1 MKHRSRESG
10 QALLSTVI
18 VMSLLLLVLLTL
30 LTQVQVGNRLV
41 GRQLTYQGQ
50 AINAAEAG
58 LADGLSWFR
67 RQAVQPVK
75 NFVPKVDPATKP
87 PTNDSEDTTIGIVR
101 TYQISGP
108 GRLMGRYEVRI
119 GDPVKGTG
127 VLDVTQQKGKTS
139 AGAGSVWQIESVGYV
154 WVQNNAALKYN
165 QDPNV
170 IISTQTARTEIQK
183 LSVNLPDGGAGVYS
197 ARCAGVLVDA
207 RTKIQGGPGIGVS
220 CKNLTGVITNNGV
233 VTGATAIK
241 QNSVAGYDI
250 QAVFSVTTQELL
262 GLADVNVAL
271 VQDLPTTL
279 PSMSLI
285 VIRGNAIFTQQR
297 PLVGSGI
304 LVVFGNLTVNANSN
318 ASYSGVVYATGDI
331 NINEPSLISGAVI
344 SANASSSPAS
354 SVQINSASD
363 VTEVD
368 YDPSMIAQIN
378 QQMGQYR
385 YSRSK
390 YWVGK

>member
-1 MKHRSRESG
+1 MMRRTNQSG

-18 VMSLLLLVLLTL
+18 VMSLLLLALLTV
-30 LTQVQVGNRLV
+30 LTQVQVGNRLI

-67 RQAVQPVK
+67 RQTVQPVR
-75 NFVPKVDPATKP
+75 NFVPIVNASTNP
-87 PTNDSEDTTIGIVR
+87 PTNDSEDPSIGIVR
-101 TYQISGP
+101 TYQISAP

-119 GDPVKGTG
+119 GDPTKGIG
-127 VLDVTQQKGKTS
+127 VLDITQQKGKTS
-139 AGAGSVWQIESVGYV
+139 SSPGTVWQLESVGYV
-154 WVQNNAALKYN
+154 WVQNDNTKAYN
-165 QDPNV
+165 VDPNV

-183 LSVNLPDGGAGVYS
+183 LGVNLPDGGAALFS
-197 ARCAGVLVDA
+197 AQCGPVNVTS
-207 RTKIQGGPGIGVS
+207 RTKVQGGQGIGVS
-220 CKNLTGVITNNGV
+220 CRNGSGLITNNGV
-233 VTGATAIK
+233 VTGATPIK
-241 QNSVAGYDI
+241 QNSVAPYDV

-262 GLADVNVAL
+262 GLADVNVTS
-271 VQDLPTTL
+271 VNQLPANL

-285 VIRGNAIFTQQR
+285 VVRGNANFTAAR

-304 LVVFGNLTVNANSN
+304 MVVFGNLNVAMNSN
-318 ASYSGVVYATGDI
+318 ASFSGVIYVTGTV
-331 NINEPSLISGAVI
+331 NIGEPSLISGALI
-344 SANASSSPAS
+344 CANNAASGNSVVLNSSS
-354 SVQINSASD
+354 D
-363 VTEVD
+363 VVEVD
-368 YDPSMIAQIN
+368 YDPSMITQIN